1 MTPWETG
8 WARRGVRAMIIK
20 WIGALCVVCASAGL
34 GISCSNQ
41 WKEHLRT
48 AEELRKMI
56 FLLKGEILYAKS
68 PLGEAFERVGKRCQG
83 PLGTFFTEVAG
94 RIEERNGEPFYTIW
108 KNEVDKLGR
117 DCELSGKDKQ
127 ELSAF
132 GEHLGYLDCDM
143 QERTI
148 LLYLE
153 QLDLTIDYLRE
164 HLREKS
170 RLYTSLG
177 IMGGLFLA
185 IVMY

>member
-1 MTPWETG
+1 
-8 WARRGVRAMIIK
+8 MIIK
-20 WIGALCVVCASAGL
+20 VIGSLLVICSSAGL
-34 GISCSNQ
+34 GICYSNQ
-41 WKEHLRT
+41 WKEHLHT

-68 PLGEAFERVGKRCQG
+68 PLGEAFERVGKRCSG
-83 PLGTFFTEVAG
+83 RLGALFTGVAD
-94 RIEERNGEPFYTIW
+94 RIAEQTGETFYTIW
-108 KNEVDKLGR
+108 KNEVDKLGKN
-117 DCELSGKDKQ
+117 CVLSGKDKQ

-132 GEHLGYLDCDM
+132 GEHLGYLDSEM

-148 LLYLE
+148 LLYME
-153 QLDLTIDYLRE
+153 QLDITIDYLRE

-177 IMGGLFLA
+177 IMGGLFLT

>member
-1 MTPWETG
+1 
-8 WARRGVRAMIIK
+8 MIMK
-20 WIGALCVVCASAGL
+20 GIGTFLILCASTGL
-34 GISCSNQ
+34 GISYANQ

-48 AEELRKMI
+48 AEELRKMLL
-56 FLLKGEILYAKS
+56 LLKGEILYARS
-68 PLGEAFERVGKRCQG
+68 PLGEAFERVGKRCPG
-83 PLGTFFTEVAG
+83 RLGEFFLNVAG
-94 RIEERNGEPFYTIW
+94 EITEQNGEPFYTIW
-108 KNEVDKLGR
+108 KNQVEKLGK
-117 DCELSGKDKQ
+117 DCALSGKDKQ
-127 ELSAF
+127 ELSSF

-177 IMGGLFLA
+177 IMGGLFLT
-185 IVMY
+185 IIMY